1 MITDRNHTFHKK
13 RTNTMKISSVLRTF
27 FIILLSTQAVHT
39 SEKWIPLSFFS
50 QYSCMQTHAWK
61 LPSFN
66 TLNSQDVAVY
76 TTIAVASAATL
87 YGMYRWMQPA
97 KKPLNNTPKVSN
109 SSSQTVKNKQLKI
122 LNAHTLNAT
131 TQTEY
136 SYQDVATLQKQ
147 NADLIRQNKQLHD
160 LVTHATSQLLKKTK
174 VIATQQ
180 EIIKMQEKALGF
192 ENTTK
197 SFDTIYANLPEQK

>member
-1 MITDRNHTFHKK
+1 
-13 RTNTMKISSVLRTF
+13 MKISSVLRTF

-87 YGMYRWMQPA
+87 YGMYRWMQPT
-97 KKPLNNTPKVSN
+97 KKPLNNTPKFSN
-109 SSSQTVKNKQLKI
+109 SSSQTVKNEQLKL

-136 SYQDVATLQKQ
+136 SYQDLATLQKQ
-147 NADLIRQNKQLHD
+147 NANLIRQNKQLHD
-160 LVTHATSQLLKKTK
+160 LVTHFTSQLLEERNLYKAYTTEQNRASELQYKSLERIQMRLEKKIMLK
-174 VIATQQ
+174 NRSNFFRKIRNSK
-180 EIIKMQEKALGF
+180 IL
-192 ENTTK
+192 
-197 SFDTIYANLPEQK
+197 